1 MSASKN
7 GAGIK
12 RLCWLDVARTEAIAI
27 SHRISDVFQ
36 VFGVFARTTKRIL
49 PSFLPLGNSALSCPS
64 SARRRSLS
72 YIFARLLHCIV
83 SGEMRLQP
91 NRRSRSR
98 SRSRRSDASPILI
111 DFAGKQKKVGNRE
124 GEGSAPLPRL
134 GLTVQY
140 ILHFA
145 TKYEIAKDFLRETS

>member
-49 PSFLPLGNSALSCPS
+49 PSSHWEIVRCPVLRPLGVVPYLI
-64 SARRRSLS
+64 SL
-72 YIFARLLHCIV
+72 LGCCI
-83 SGEMRLQP
+83 
-91 NRRSRSR
+91 
-98 SRSRRSDASPILI
+98 ASL
-111 DFAGKQKKVGNRE
+111 V
-124 GEGSAPLPRL
+124 
-134 GLTVQY
+134 
-140 ILHFA
+140 
-145 TKYEIAKDFLRETS
+145 AK